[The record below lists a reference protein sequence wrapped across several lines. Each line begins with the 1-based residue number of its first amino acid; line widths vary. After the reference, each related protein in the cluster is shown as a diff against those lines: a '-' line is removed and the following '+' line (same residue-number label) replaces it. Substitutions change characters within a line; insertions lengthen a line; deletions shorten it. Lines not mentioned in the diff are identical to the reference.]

1 MPVRLPNPRV
11 RRSTRLLA
19 ILGALAMALVS
30 SCSSPTGP
38 TPPPVT
44 APTPPMPPPA
54 TVAPLTIS
62 CPANVTLTAATSP
75 ANVTFAAPTT
85 TGGVPPAQVTCTR
98 QSGSPFTAGA
108 STVLCTAIDAASTSV
123 SCQFS
128 VTVNVTAPRLSRT
141 RFLAFG
147 DSVTA
152 GEITSPTGVTASGAP
167 NYTLIV
173 VPTASYPAVLQGRL
187 HSTYTTQASSIVVAN
202 AGEPNER
209 ILDGAERFP
218 GAYDATRPEVVLLME
233 GVNGLPGVG
242 PDISTGVMR
251 IMVQHAKAGGSRV
264 FVGSMIPQVPG
275 RPRGNTPTSELLAY
289 NATLR
294 LMSQQEGMVFVD
306 LYTAMLADAATL
318 IGSDGLHPTE
328 AGYRRIA
335 ELFFASIRA
344 DLEMP

>member
-1 MPVRLPNPRV
+1 MRQSFVLF
-11 RRSTRLLA
+11 LA
-19 ILGALAMALVS
+19 CTAIAVG
-30 SCSSPTGP
+30 CGGSPTGP
-38 TPPPVT
+38 TDPPR
-44 APTPPMPPPA
+44 
-54 TVAPLTIS
+54 
-62 CPANVTLTAATSP
+62 SP
-75 ANVTFAAPTT
+75 
-85 TGGVPPAQVTCTR
+85 R
-98 QSGSPFTAGA
+98 
-108 STVLCTAIDAASTSV
+108 I
-123 SCQFS
+123 
-128 VTVNVTAPRLSRT
+128 SRT

-147 DSVTA
+147 DSFTA
-152 GEITSPTGVTASGAP
+152 GEVTSPATGTSGLI
-167 NYTLIV
+167 TKLIV
-173 VPTASYPAVLQGRL
+173 VPSASYPAVLHGRL
-187 HSTYTTQASSIVVAN
+187 QATYTAQASSIVVAN

-209 ILDGAERFP
+209 ILDGAQRFP

-294 LMSQQEGMVFVD
+294 LMSQQEGIVFVD
-306 LYTAMLADAATL
+306 LYTAMLADAATS

-335 ELFFASIRA
+335 ELFFAAIQA
-344 DLEMP
+344 DLEVR